1 MKIGL
6 QLILKLFLWVHSPIR
21 LGEVIC
27 MYCCL
32 DDTLTLKFKIKKQN
46 KKLKNYLDPQKSV
59 PKKSTILLELPVMD
73 SLSFYSDSLPMR
85 ASKQG

>member
-27 MYCCL
+27 TYCCL
-32 DDTLTLKFKIKKQN
+32 DDTLTLKFKIKKKTT
-46 KKLKNYLDPQKSV
+46 KKLPGPQKIGA
-59 PKKSTILLELPVMD
+59 KKKITILLELPVVD
-73 SLSFYSDSLPMR
+73 SLSFYSDNLPTR

>member
-27 MYCCL
+27 TYCCL
-32 DDTLTLKFKIKKQN
+32 DDTLTLKLKIKKKQ
-46 KKLKNYLDPQKSV
+46 LKNYLDPKKSV
-59 PKKSTILLELPVMD
+59 PKKNYYTS
-73 SLSFYSDSLPMR
+73 
-85 ASKQG
+85 